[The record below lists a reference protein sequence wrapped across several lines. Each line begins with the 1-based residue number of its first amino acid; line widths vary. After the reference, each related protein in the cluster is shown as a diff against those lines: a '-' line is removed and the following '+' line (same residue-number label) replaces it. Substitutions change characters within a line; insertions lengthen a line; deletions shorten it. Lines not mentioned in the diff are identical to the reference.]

1 VLCSVPKTISELECT
16 ILITLY
22 LAGAKNTD
30 SWHARKEDL
39 KHAFPLDVPMVP
51 SSVLAVVADGE
62 RLSCDGFS
70 LGKTVRFGSLEF
82 VTDCFSGLRLS
93 PRRDGSDTTLMG
105 STHSGPASPLWPIIG
120 NSTEEFHT
128 TSGREGG
135 SDLPSPRRHGMGASP
150 APTITISYL
159 ENTPTTQ
166 ATTGHRPS
174 FRAMTC
180 SIGGGGRVQA
190 HTRPPYA
197 EKEAAQRR
205 NELAGGQATVAA
217 QTHEPPSHETSLG
230 RRGS

>member
-1 VLCSVPKTISELECT
+1 
-16 ILITLY
+16 
-22 LAGAKNTD
+22 
-30 SWHARKEDL
+30 
-39 KHAFPLDVPMVP
+39 MVP
-51 SSVLAVVADGE
+51 SSVLVVVADGE

-180 SIGGGGRVQA
+180 SIGGGDECKLTLDHPTPR
-190 HTRPPYA
+190 RR
-197 EKEAAQRR
+197 QR
-205 NELAGGQATVAA
+205 NGGM
-217 QTHEPPSHETSLG
+217 S
-230 RRGS
+230 